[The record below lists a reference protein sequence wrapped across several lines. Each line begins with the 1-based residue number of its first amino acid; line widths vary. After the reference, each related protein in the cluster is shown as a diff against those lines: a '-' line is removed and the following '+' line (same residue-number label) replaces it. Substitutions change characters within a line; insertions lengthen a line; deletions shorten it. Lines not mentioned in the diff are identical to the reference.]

1 MTQACK
7 SSVIAALLLVVF
19 CGAVVNANA
28 ATASRPKVRAITA
41 FVHLDRAR
49 YQNQISEALSVL
61 HAARREFE
69 SRGYQVETLRIVTQP
84 LGELVRGQTDAQAL
98 AFLAKLDALSAKE
111 GFIPHVGPAMQRDD
125 DDPRTMELLARAL
138 ATLPNIEGNAVLA
151 DEHGIHWNVIRASAR
166 LVKYVAEHHPPT
178 GGDFNFSGIAMVKPY
193 GPFFPG
199 TYHDGDG
206 KRFSVGLESAN
217 VVQDVFARVHGDFP
231 VAVAELT
238 KALTIHAGI
247 IQDASEKVAAAT
259 GWRYMGLDTSPA
271 PLGDVSIGAA
281 MESYTGARF
290 GSSGTLT
297 AAFAIT
303 TAEKAI
309 PVKHIGFSGL
319 MIPVAEDKILAKRW
333 AQGPLKVDSLL
344 AYSAV
349 CGTGLD
355 ALPLPGNVTEDQLVR
370 MFGDVASLAS
380 KWNKPLTARLL
391 LVHGKR
397 AGDSTSFSG
406 PYLFNTTLQPLP

>member
-7 SSVIAALLLVVF
+7 RSAIAALLLVVF
-19 CGAVVNANA
+19 CGAPGNANA

-49 YQNQISEALSVL
+49 YEGQISEALSVL
-61 HAARREFE
+61 HAAKREFE
-69 SRGYQVETLRIVTQP
+69 NRGYQVETLRIVTQP

-111 GFIPHVGPAMQRDD
+111 DFIPHVGPAMQRDD
-125 DDPRTMELLARAL
+125 DDPRTMQLLARAL
-138 ATLPNIEGNAVLA
+138 ATLPNIEANAVLA
-151 DEHGIHWNVIRASAR
+151 DAHGIHWNVIRASAK
-166 LVKYVAEHHPPT
+166 LIKYVAEHHPPT
-178 GGDFNFSGIAMVKPY
+178 GGDFNFSGIAMVEPY

-199 TYHDGDG
+199 TFHDGEG

-231 VAVAELT
+231 FAVAELT
-238 KALTIHAGI
+238 RAMTIHARI
-247 IQDASEKVAAAT
+247 IQGASEKVAAAT

-281 MESYTGARF
+281 IESYTGARF

-303 TAEKAI
+303 TAEKAV
-309 PVKHIGFSGL
+309 PVKHVGFSGL
-319 MIPVAEDKILAKRW
+319 MIPVAEDKTLAKRW
-333 AQGPLKVDSLL
+333 AQGRLTVDSLL

-355 ALPLPGNVTEDQLVR
+355 ALPLPGNVTEEQLAR
-370 MFGDVASLAS
+370 MLGDVASLAW
-380 KWNKPLTARLL
+380 KWKKPLTARLL
-391 LVHGKR
+391 LVQGKR
-397 AGDSTSFSG
+397 AGDSTSFGG